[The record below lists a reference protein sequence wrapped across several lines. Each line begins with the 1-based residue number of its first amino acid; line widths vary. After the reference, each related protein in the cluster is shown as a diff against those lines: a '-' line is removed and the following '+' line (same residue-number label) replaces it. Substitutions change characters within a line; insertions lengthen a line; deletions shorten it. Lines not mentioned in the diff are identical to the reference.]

1 MCYFVRRKK
10 TAIWRSV
17 WFLQWLFDLQP
28 ITTQLSDSVV
38 FVSVY
43 KVNILIEFIKR
54 KKNQFHFLG
63 KIKHAMMIEKNYL
76 SDFPRDFFFHS
87 SLIQKLPIIL
97 SCFNPEANLKSI
109 FFTLFLIVL
118 TFGLIENFKKT
129 LLYGRIFR
137 KLGGFSTKMLHMN
150 VIKNWF

>member
-54 KKNQFHFLG
+54 KKKSISFLG
-63 KIKHAMMIEKNYL
+63 KKKHAMMIEKNYFYQI
-76 SDFPRDFFFHS
+76 SHAIFFHS

-118 TFGLIENFKKT
+118 TFGLIENFKKHC
-129 LLYGRIFR
+129 YMVG
-137 KLGGFSTKMLHMN
+137 
-150 VIKNWF
+150 